1 MSTLNLG
8 VLCSKTEQESV
19 LHKLMADGMS
29 ASGIPEKLKRE
40 LICRAVWKTF
50 DKLSKNIVHTVR
62 YKVRHNEYCICI

>member
-29 ASGIPEKLKRE
+29 ASGIPEKLK
-40 LICRAVWKTF
+40 
-50 DKLSKNIVHTVR
+50 
-62 YKVRHNEYCICI
+62 

>member
-8 VLCSKTEQESV
+8 ALCSKTEQESV

-40 LICRAVWKTF
+40 LICQAVWKTF
-50 DKLSKNIVHTVR
+50 DKFSKNIAHTALYEVIH
-62 YKVRHNEYCICI
+62 YEYCICI